1 MLLLTKPLGVGILL
15 SAYKMQALD
24 KIAYKAMITSM
35 TTLNRYASEIMKK
48 NIKFMLVVMLQD
60 LVF

>member
-48 NIKFMLVVMLQD
+48 YKVHACSDVTGFG
-60 LVF
+60 F